1 MVHWLRIATS
11 KFASSR
17 VTLASTKP
25 LYPACQGH
33 RISRTLSCKRSQH
46 THVTGAQT
54 RSKVFHAR
62 KHLLSSAAFAASA
75 IVIWHLR
82 QTTPE
87 LLADVNTTQ
96 RPSGRRTVAYR
107 GIQHELCRIV
117 APSGS
122 PEPVTVSVHSLDHS
136 VTCMLACRSARAQT
150 SHADQGPQI
159 RCASSH
165 KRLAQLVCNHELK
178 SCRPHQQLATNREA
192 DR

>member
-11 KFASSR
+11 KFADSK
-17 VTLASTKP
+17 VTLASTKT
-25 LYPACQGH
+25 LYSGCQVH
-33 RISRTLSCKRSQH
+33 RISQTFSCKRSQH
-46 THVTGAQT
+46 THVQGAET

-62 KHLLSSAAFAASA
+62 KHLLSFAVFAASA
-75 IVIWHLR
+75 IATWYLR
-82 QTTPE
+82 QTTPD

-107 GIQHELCRIV
+107 GTQHELCRIV
-117 APSGS
+117 APCGS
-122 PEPVTVSVHSLDHS
+122 PEPVTASVHSHDHS

-165 KRLAQLVCNHELK
+165 KRLA
-178 SCRPHQQLATNREA
+178 
-192 DR
+192 

>member
-1 MVHWLRIATS
+1 MVHWLRFATS
-11 KFASSR
+11 KFANSK
-17 VTLASTKP
+17 VTLASTKS

-33 RISRTLSCKRSQH
+33 RISRTLSCKRSQQSY
-46 THVTGAQT
+46 VKGAET

-75 IVIWHLR
+75 IVIWYLR
-82 QTTPE
+82 QTTPD
-87 LLADVNTTQ
+87 LLADSNTTQ

-107 GIQHELCRIV
+107 GTQHELCRIV

-122 PEPVTVSVHSLDHS
+122 PEPASASVHSLDHS

-159 RCASSH
+159 RCANSH
-165 KRLAQLVCNHELK
+165 KRLA
-178 SCRPHQQLATNREA
+178 
-192 DR
+192 